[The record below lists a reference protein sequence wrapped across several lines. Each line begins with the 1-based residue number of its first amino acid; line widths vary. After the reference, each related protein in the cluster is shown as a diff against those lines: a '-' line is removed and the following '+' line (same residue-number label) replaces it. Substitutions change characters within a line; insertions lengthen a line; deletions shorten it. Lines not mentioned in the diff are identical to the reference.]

1 MKPSKLL
8 DLLGKPFPLLSIHS
22 NTEQL
27 PNGLAAAMAPAIVDW
42 QGSQLTGNDDD
53 FFLVRNVNVGSNP
66 VEGNIVLATLKIP
79 LNGIIGAQWV
89 LVMMRKLGKD
99 TLAGHGQLRMV
110 FNPENCP
117 VILND
122 AGNPRQPEP
131 YVKDLVFSFEAWR
144 PAGISFNPLA
154 GLDPS
159 TYALTMRCYAG
170 SQRFLEDGV
179 LSHSWVAYPLDLNDH
194 PETYPSLL
202 YTALVT
208 GDSLA
213 RHTINHL
220 LDNPRVHTEL
230 NQSDYP
236 FIDPRQLNE
245 FQQLLAQDLVPKDPI
260 ADLMDGNISY
270 HLLQRSCI
278 TMGLNVID
286 NGLHRL
292 HRLHPELGEYQS
304 LRVGAREIPSWI
316 NQLAHSNR
324 RSTLMKL
331 PGAMHWIMMNQSVLP
346 DRSYVVLKDGGLLA
360 LNDRGEVMSQHF
372 QLGGET
378 PYGRISESLMQ

>member
-1 MKPSKLL
+1 MNPSKLL

-154 GLDPS
+154 GLDRS
-159 TYALTMRCYAG
+159 RTLT
-170 SQRFLEDGV
+170 
-179 LSHSWVAYPLDLNDH
+179 
-194 PETYPSLL
+194 
-202 YTALVT
+202 
-208 GDSLA
+208 
-213 RHTINHL
+213 
-220 LDNPRVHTEL
+220 
-230 NQSDYP
+230 
-236 FIDPRQLNE
+236 
-245 FQQLLAQDLVPKDPI
+245 
-260 ADLMDGNISY
+260 
-270 HLLQRSCI
+270 
-278 TMGLNVID
+278 
-286 NGLHRL
+286 
-292 HRLHPELGEYQS
+292 
-304 LRVGAREIPSWI
+304 
-316 NQLAHSNR
+316 
-324 RSTLMKL
+324 
-331 PGAMHWIMMNQSVLP
+331 
-346 DRSYVVLKDGGLLA
+346 
-360 LNDRGEVMSQHF
+360 
-372 QLGGET
+372 
-378 PYGRISESLMQ
+378 